1 MIRDAIIKLVL
12 LHRNCNKFPST
23 TTTATAT
30 ASKFSSSSNPNDSEY
45 NNGNNTDCLSKTNSM
60 PSSPL
65 KNNNTFYINK
75 HTKPKNS

>member
-23 TTTATAT
+23 TTAT
-30 ASKFSSSSNPNDSEY
+30 ASKFSSSSNDSEY

-65 KNNNTFYINK
+65 KNNNTFYK